1 MFVTSNQSR
10 GTVIIFNNLS
20 VRKFASR
27 IYWGLQSTRRKIL
40 GTKVDEEIWKQR
52 SVAHL
57 QENLVNVSL
66 PHRAW
71 LVDKILANLEITAVL
86 EIGCGC
92 GANLEVIANR
102 APSLRLVGV
111 DISPASIAVGNQRFT
126 ELGLSSITLIEGQAD
141 DLRDFPNAS
150 IDVVFMDAVLLYIGP
165 DKIQACIE
173 EMRRV
178 AKRSIILLEMHL
190 DGIGF
195 DGTYNRDGWI
205 RDYRVL
211 FKEFGCDVT
220 LVRMPPDLRPAGRWP
235 TYGSY
240 IEVKL

>member
-1 MFVTSNQSR
+1 M
-10 GTVIIFNNLS
+10 L
-20 VRKFASR
+20 AA
-27 IYWGLQSTRRKIL
+27 YWGLQSTRRKIL

-92 GANLEVIANR
+92 GAILEVIANR

-126 ELGLSSITLIEGQAD
+126 ELGLSSITLI
-141 DLRDFPNAS
+141 
-150 IDVVFMDAVLLYIGP
+150 
-165 DKIQACIE
+165 
-173 EMRRV
+173 
-178 AKRSIILLEMHL
+178 
-190 DGIGF
+190 
-195 DGTYNRDGWI
+195 
-205 RDYRVL
+205 
-211 FKEFGCDVT
+211 
-220 LVRMPPDLRPAGRWP
+220 
-235 TYGSY
+235 
-240 IEVKL
+240 